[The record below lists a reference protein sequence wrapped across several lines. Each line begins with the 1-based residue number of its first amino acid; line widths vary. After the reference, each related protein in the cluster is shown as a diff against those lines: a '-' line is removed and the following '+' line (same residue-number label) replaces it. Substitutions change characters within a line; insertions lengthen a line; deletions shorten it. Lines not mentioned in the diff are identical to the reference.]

1 MSHQSL
7 VHVMVFARGRGVTPC
22 PCHPGWLLP
31 APDTQAVVE
40 TTSGIVP
47 AAKQHPGIKREVLN
61 ATAHILSQFLPLQLG
76 VVDRRSRSSKV
87 PNPLASV
94 LTAPS
99 QPRGVLQPGSTPAL
113 GGPAWWPCRPGHGAG
128 EVEVGEMQ
136 SGQEGHLGGLKWDS
150 WGEGLGKRGEGAPG
164 KGDRVGAHLRL
175 TLCLPG
181 GLRQPLSREPGGT
194 CCPPHNP
201 APQQPQGM

>member
-1 MSHQSL
+1 MPGSQQWLSFLPIPSGLVSPKVSRVFFILQMCALGIQLFWDLRKKLCWSLSSSVSPWEGSVLSHRSL

-31 APDTQAVVE
+31 APDTQAVAE

-128 EVEVGEMQ
+128 EV
-136 SGQEGHLGGLKWDS
+136 GG
-150 WGEGLGKRGEGAPG
+150 R
-164 KGDRVGAHLRL
+164 
-175 TLCLPG
+175 
-181 GLRQPLSREPGGT
+181 
-194 CCPPHNP
+194 
-201 APQQPQGM
+201 